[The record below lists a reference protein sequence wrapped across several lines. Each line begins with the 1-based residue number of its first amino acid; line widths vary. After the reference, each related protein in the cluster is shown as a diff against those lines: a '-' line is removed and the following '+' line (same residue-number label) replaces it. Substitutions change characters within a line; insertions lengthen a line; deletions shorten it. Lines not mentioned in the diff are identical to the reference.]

1 MTDGTAGARADEGAH
16 GGEPAGGH
24 TPPASR
30 VVVVGTGV
38 MGEGVLPSLLAA
50 GVPADGVVAVVRRE
64 ERAREL
70 TDRHGVATSLD
81 ARAAVAGADVVVL
94 AVKPVDMGAVVT
106 GLAPALPPGAL
117 VLTVAAGLPASFY
130 EARLPSGTPVVR
142 VMPNTPALVGR
153 GATAIAPGAAA
164 TGQHLETAAALLA
177 ATGLVVTVA
186 EKDLD
191 AVTAVAGSAP
201 AYVFALVDALA
212 EAGVLLGL
220 PRARSLELATAAF
233 RGAVAL
239 LDETGEP
246 PSVLREQVTSPG
258 GTTAAG
264 LRELDERAVRAA
276 MIAAAVAVRDR
287 SRELADELGGNAG
300 EQP

>member
-1 MTDGTAGARADEGAH
+1 MAAESSDVADERRSG
-16 GGEPAGGH
+16 
-24 TPPASR
+24 PPVSR

-38 MGEGVLPSLLAA
+38 MGEGLVPSFLAA

-64 ERAREL
+64 DRAREL
-70 TDRHGVATSLD
+70 EQRHGVATSLD
-81 ARAAVAGADVVVL
+81 ARASVADADVVVL
-94 AVKPVDMGAVVT
+94 AVKPVDMDAVVT
-106 GLAPALPPGAL
+106 DLAPHLRPGAL
-117 VLTVAAGLPASFY
+117 VLTVAAGLSTRFY
-130 EARLPSGTPVVR
+130 EERLPAGTPVVR
-142 VMPNTPALVGR
+142 VMPNTPALVGQ
-153 GATAIAPGAAA
+153 GASGMAAGSAA
-164 TGQHLETAAALLA
+164 TDAHLATAAALLA
-177 ATGLVVTVA
+177 GTGLVVTVP

-201 AYVFALVDALA
+201 AYVFAFVDALA

-220 PRARSLELATAAF
+220 KRAQALALATSTF

-239 LDETGEP
+239 LDATGDP

-276 MIAAAVAVRDR
+276 IVAAAVAVRDR
-287 SRELADELGGNAG
+287 SRELGAELEG
-300 EQP
+300 